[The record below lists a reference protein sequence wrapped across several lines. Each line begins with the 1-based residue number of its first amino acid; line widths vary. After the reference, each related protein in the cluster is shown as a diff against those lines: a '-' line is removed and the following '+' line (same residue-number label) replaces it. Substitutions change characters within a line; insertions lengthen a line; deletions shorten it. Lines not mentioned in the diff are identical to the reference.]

1 MKILFLTKEYGDCVG
16 DQIFYGLR
24 KLYGVDCIDFPHKD
38 IMYKNDITPS
48 VNMYGRG
55 FTTWKNLPEIKIDG
69 KKIFEMIAE
78 PVKDKNYLGDYFDVI
93 IFQRIFEQQKLFVY
107 LKLVGALT
115 AKSKIVFL
123 DGEDEGFPAVTE
135 AFNFGTYFK
144 RDNPYKYPQVKKI
157 SISIPEEKVAKKRKE
172 KKRIFSTFTQC
183 KEAYR
188 IEYVKEY
195 CTDKYVFNT
204 EREYYDDLDISKYGV
219 TMKKSAWDVPRN
231 YENAARYVVNCIY
244 NFDDKPEEMPP
255 YGLVDGK
262 NCLSFRTAEEL
273 MKKIDDIERAGRYKE
288 VQEASHQWALENT
301 SEKWAKYVIDNI

>member
-24 KLYGVDCIDFPHKD
+24 KIYGADCVDFPPKD
-38 IMYKNDITPS
+38 IMYKNSIMPS

-55 FTTWKNLPEIKIDG
+55 FTTWKNLPEIKIDR
-69 KKIFEMIAE
+69 KKIFKMIAD
-78 PVKDKNYLGDYFDVI
+78 PVKDKNYMGDYFDVI
-93 IFQRIFEQQKLFVY
+93 IFGRIFKQQELFVY
-107 LKLVGALT
+107 LKLVGVLQ
-115 AKSKIVFL
+115 AKSKIVFI

-144 RDNPYKYPQVKKI
+144 RDNPYKYPQIKTI
-157 SISIPEEKVAKKRKE
+157 SISIPEEKAAKRRKE

-183 KEAYR
+183 PEAYR

-195 CTDKYVFNT
+195 CTNKYVFDN
-204 EREYYDDLDISKYGV
+204 EKDYYKDLDISMYGV

-244 NFDDKPEEMPP
+244 NFDDKSKEVPP
-255 YGLVDGK
+255 YGLEDGK
-262 NCLSFRTAEEL
+262 NCLTFRTAEEL
-273 MKKIDDIERAGRYKE
+273 MRKIDAVTATDRYKE
-288 VQEASHQWALENT
+288 LSEASHQWVLDNT
-301 SEKWAKYVIDNI
+301 CEKWAKYVIDNI